1 MFLPAVKAHH
11 FGLLYHFS
19 SLTQTQISSER
30 PMVIHKTDPGS
41 GFCLF
46 MFMPISIAVPV
57 RIHHCR
63 RSRGE
68 EIGPIPNGA
77 PTCPCILA
85 RECGGFCGIVVTDN
99 GDGECT
105 GALGGLLDL
114 SAEAEAEAEEGD
126 IDRESCLE

>member
-1 MFLPAVKAHH
+1 
-11 FGLLYHFS
+11 
-19 SLTQTQISSER
+19 
-30 PMVIHKTDPGS
+30 
-41 GFCLF
+41 

-68 EIGPIPNGA
+68 EIGSIPNGA

-85 RECGGFCGIVVTDN
+85 RECGGFCRVVVTDN

-105 GALGGLLDL
+105 GALGGLLDP
-114 SAEAEAEAEEGD
+114 EEGD
-126 IDRESCLE
+126 IDRESCLEYECEYDLDDIDRPCRLNGRRAVTLTIFLLK

>member
-1 MFLPAVKAHH
+1 
-11 FGLLYHFS
+11 
-19 SLTQTQISSER
+19 
-30 PMVIHKTDPGS
+30 MVVQKTDPGS

-85 RECGGFCGIVVTDN
+85 RECGGFCGVVVTIGRDTVSKILAASLISVRRKLSRDNRGAYIVV
-99 GDGECT
+99 
-105 GALGGLLDL
+105 LDDKYL
-114 SAEAEAEAEEGD
+114 IVHRVVQWTLIVYAKRIVFAD
-126 IDRESCLE
+126 LRP

>member
-1 MFLPAVKAHH
+1 MAI
-11 FGLLYHFS
+11 
-19 SLTQTQISSER
+19 Q
-30 PMVIHKTDPGS
+30 KTDPGS

-46 MFMPISIAVPV
+46 MFMPVSIAVPV

-63 RSRGE
+63 RSQGE
-68 EIGPIPNGA
+68 DIGLIPNGA

-85 RECGGFCGIVVTDN
+85 RECGGFCGVVVTDN

-105 GALGGLLDL
+105 GALGGLLDP
-114 SAEAEAEAEEGD
+114 EEGD

>member
-1 MFLPAVKAHH
+1 
-11 FGLLYHFS
+11 
-19 SLTQTQISSER
+19 
-30 PMVIHKTDPGS
+30 MVIQKTDPGS

-46 MFMPISIAVPV
+46 VFMPISIAVPV

-85 RECGGFCGIVVTDN
+85 RECGGFYWVVVTDN

-105 GALGGLLDL
+105 GALGGLLDP
-114 SAEAEAEAEEGD
+114 EEGD
-126 IDRESCLE
+126 IDRESCLEYECEHDLDDIDRPWRLNGRRAVTLTIFLLK